1 MSAPNLPAAQQR
13 SHAIDALR
21 GAAIVTMFAANLAG
35 PCLRPP
41 HPMWLRI
48 YGSFAAPTFVL
59 LAGMMT
65 SMSSRPAPLNRLLKR
80 SALLLLLAAGI
91 DLLCWG
97 IDPFETFDVLYLLGL
112 ALPIAGLCSRLELRS
127 HFLIASTVVL
137 VTPWIHRVVGYGPL
151 LPDHLAYPWPAWRR
165 LLVDGWFPVFPWLGL
180 ALFGSVLGRLN
191 PLSAQRRPFL
201 VPLGAVLVALGA
213 LGWWWAPPAIVTRA
227 GYSELF
233 YPPSPQ
239 YLAVALGAVLLVLAL
254 FDKLEQRFS
263 LAWLVVLGRSS
274 LMMYVIHVA
283 LIAFVLDEWF
293 QGQTLPAFLTLYG
306 LMAIGL
312 WSLAWATQR
321 FRPGTQLRERLGL
334 RRPRSAQPPQDAV
347 SS

>member
-1 MSAPNLPAAQQR
+1 MSPAVPPPVARQR

-21 GAAIVTMFAANLAG
+21 GAAIVTMFAASVAG
-35 PCLRPP
+35 PCLVPP

-65 SMSSRPAPLNRLLKR
+65 SLSSQPAPMHRLLKR
-80 SALLLLLAAGI
+80 SALLLLLAASI

-112 ALPIAGLCSRLELRS
+112 ALPLAGLCSRLELWV
-127 HFLIASTVVL
+127 HLLLAATIVL
-137 VTPWIHRVVGYGPL
+137 VTPWLHRAVGYGPL
-151 LPDHLAYPWPAWRR
+151 LPHQLAYPWPAWRR
-165 LLVDGWFPVFPWLGL
+165 LLVDGWFPVFPWLGF
-180 ALFGSVLGRLN
+180 ALLGGVLGRFN
-191 PLSAQRRPFL
+191 PLSDARRPWL
-201 VPLGAVLVALGA
+201 LPLGSGLMALGAVA
-213 LGWWWAPPAIVTRA
+213 WWLAPPAIVTRD

-239 YLAVALGAVLLVLAL
+239 YLAVALGAVLLMLAL
-254 FDKLEQRFS
+254 FDMLERRFS

-274 LMMYVIHVA
+274 LLLYVTHVA

-293 QGQTLPAFLTLYG
+293 EGQTLPAFLALYG
-306 LMAIGL
+306 VMALSL
-312 WSLAWATQR
+312 WALAWATQR
-321 FRPGTQLRERLGL
+321 YGRPVKALRERLA
-334 RRPRSAQPPQDAV
+334 SAVRA
-347 SS
+347 

>member
-1 MSAPNLPAAQQR
+1 MSTTAQPPVARQR

-35 PCLRPP
+35 PCLLPP

-65 SMSSRPAPLNRLLKR
+65 SMSNRPAPLHKLLKR

-112 ALPIAGLCSRLELRS
+112 ALPIAGLCLRLELWL
-127 HFLIASTVVL
+127 HALIALGIVVL
-137 VTPWIHRVVGYGPL
+137 TPWLHRAIGYGPL

-165 LLVDGWFPVFPWLGL
+165 LLVDGWFPMFPWLGV
-180 ALFGSVLGRLN
+180 ALLGGVAGRLD
-191 PLSAQRRPFL
+191 PLGESRRPWL
-201 VPLGAVLVALGA
+201 VPLGTVLTTLGA
-213 LGWWWAPPAIVTRA
+213 LGWWLAPPAIVTRM

-239 YLAVALGAVLLVLAL
+239 YLGLALGSVFLVLAL
-254 FDKLEQRFS
+254 FDKLERRFS
-263 LAWLVVLGRSS
+263 LSWLVVLGRSS
-274 LMMYVIHVA
+274 LMLYVIHVA

-293 QGQTLPAFLTLYG
+293 EGQTLPAYLTLYAV
-306 LMAIGL
+306 MAVSL
-312 WSLAWATQR
+312 WGLAWATQR
-321 FRPGTQLRERLGL
+321 G
-334 RRPRSAQPPQDAV
+334 RRWLKRASASNAV
-347 SS
+347 SDPAE

>member
-1 MSAPNLPAAQQR
+1 MTAALSPPPARPR

-21 GAAIVTMFAANLAG
+21 GAAIVTMFAANLGG
-35 PCLRPP
+35 PCLEPP
-41 HPMWLRI
+41 HPMWLRV

-65 SMSSRPAPLNRLLKR
+65 SLSSEPAPLNRLLKR
-80 SALLLLLAAGI
+80 SALLLLLAVGI

-112 ALPIAGLCSRLELRS
+112 ALPIAGVCSRLDLKVHLLLATS
-127 HFLIASTVVL
+127 IIV
-137 VTPWIHRVVGYGPL
+137 VTPWLRHAVGYGPL

-180 ALFGSVLGRLN
+180 ALWGGVLGRSS
-191 PLSAQRRPFL
+191 PLSEARRPWL
-201 VPLGAVLVALGA
+201 LPLGSALVGLGA
-213 LGWWWAPPAIVTRA
+213 FAWWLAPPPIVTRA

-239 YLAVALGAVLLVLAL
+239 YLAVAFGAVLLMLAL
-254 FDKLEQRFS
+254 FDKLERRFS
-263 LAWLVVLGRSS
+263 LTWLVVLGRSS
-274 LMMYVIHVA
+274 LLLYVAHVA

-293 QGQTLPAFLTLYG
+293 EGQTLPAFLGLYG
-306 LMAIGL
+306 VMGVSL
-312 WSLAWATQR
+312 WLVAWLTQR
-321 FRPGTQLRERLGL
+321 Y
-334 RRPRSAQPPQDAV
+334 RRPVTTTLLRAV
-347 SS
+347 SAPDRSNPA